1 MTNLVPTLLVVVPV
15 WALMLLGG
23 WCLLRAAAM
32 EPPTPPERSDR

>member
-1 MTNLVPTLLVVVPV
+1 MTHLEATLLVVVPA

-32 EPPTPPERSDR
+32 EPPKPPERSER